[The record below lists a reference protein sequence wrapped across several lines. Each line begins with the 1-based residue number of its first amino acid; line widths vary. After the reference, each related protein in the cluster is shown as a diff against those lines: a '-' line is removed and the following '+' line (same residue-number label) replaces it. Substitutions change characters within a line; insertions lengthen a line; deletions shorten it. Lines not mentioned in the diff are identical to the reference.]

1 MDRRKKAL
9 ILAALAVTLQLS
21 GCSKNNNN
29 DKENETSII
38 QEYNNTVEKEFE
50 IGEHFVTVVYRDDSI
65 LLENLQNYA
74 IESFENLYV
83 PDGYAIQDFEYISSK
98 GTTTGLCVVFVN
110 NKKVTATGVLKED
123 GNYHYEEFGEVVKE
137 KILIK

>member
-9 ILAALAVTLQLS
+9 ILAALAATLPLS

-29 DKENETSII
+29 KENETSIV

-50 IGEHFVTVVYRDDSI
+50 SGEHFVTVVYRNNSAFT
-65 LLENLQNYA
+65 NAKNYA
-74 IESFENLYV
+74 IECFENLYV
-83 PDGYAIQDFEYISSK
+83 PDGYTIQDFEYITSS
-98 GTTTGLCVVFVN
+98 GTTTGLSVIFVN
-110 NKKVTATGVLKED
+110 NKKVTATGILKED
-123 GNYHYEEFGEVVKE
+123 GNYHYDEFGKIVKE